1 MWSNASDRVLLSNR
15 VTSQATEVHA
25 RVEKEIS
32 IDNMAKKKKKNKKKI
47 KKNIK
52 TQPENFI
59 SLSILMLTFGLH
71 EVCRIRQLFV
81 ALAAKV

>member
-1 MWSNASDRVLLSNR
+1 MLLSNR

-32 IDNMAKKKKKNKKKI
+32 IDNMAKI
-47 KKNIK
+47 KKIK

-71 EVCRIRQLFV
+71 EVCRIRPLFV

>member
-32 IDNMAKKKKKNKKKI
+32 IDNMAKKKKKIKKI

>member
-32 IDNMAKKKKKNKKKI
+32 IDNMAKKKKKKI
-47 KKNIK
+47 KK
-52 TQPENFI
+52 
-59 SLSILMLTFGLH
+59 
-71 EVCRIRQLFV
+71 
-81 ALAAKV
+81 